1 MLCILL
7 TILQCLSHSPKF
19 LCAYLTGYQGK
30 TFLRQALLP
39 DFDIALQTLLSTNRP
54 LAQRGHMTNA
64 SFKQ

>member
-39 DFDIALQTLLSTNRP
+39 DFDIALQTLYY
-54 LAQRGHMTNA
+54 QQIGHLHKEVT
-64 SFKQ
+64 